1 MKHTSSYFSI
11 RTRLN
16 LWRLKRRL
24 KIEPSPIWNDEH
36 TTKLSTSVT
45 RMLSSDHQVRYSYL
59 EYKYEEFDK
68 NNRCIY
74 ELEFGDMMPIMENW
88 YKYDSNGNIIDSDY
102 RNF

>member
-36 TTKLSTSVT
+36 TAKLNVVHVFSNNP
-45 RMLSSDHQVRYSYL
+45 MCGSYL
-59 EYKYEEFDK
+59 QYRYEEFDK